1 MNSPQLQN
9 VQRILF
15 YVEPWTELSKDFR
28 MGAYAHYNHLRAQL
42 AKAYP
47 HLDMKM
53 LISDVL
59 YEQIKSTEPSWLS
72 EYVVTLPSDE
82 LKKIHPDY
90 RQAVANQYHDTQ
102 KRLQK
107 DKLATLAKKA
117 LGEDWQPDM
126 VLMHE
131 TQAPFLSYAYPEAL
145 ILHGMYGM
153 TFKEPFPQTYLFDA
167 KGLYANSVLASED
180 VLADI
185 QVSED
190 DAKLLKEIK
199 NWYAQQIIP
208 HDPTWGLIE
217 KYQSRFDKLLLLP
230 LQVDGYYAFDEC
242 SNYENQLAFLRD
254 VLSRVPRNWGVIV
267 TSHSSYDA
275 PVLPNQFQE
284 LQLQYENLISSEALN
299 NIPYVSQALLPHVD
313 AVVSIS
319 SSLAFQALLFD
330 KPVIVAGKSHINAVA
345 TCDLEKVAE
354 VFDLPYD
361 IEKNNQILKFFFLRY
376 HVLGV
381 KFLDYPQPLYH
392 YLNKYYH
399 NWQRLG
405 FGAEKNAPRHALLP
419 EIYPDLEIYF
429 QNLRETS
436 QWRKWDNLLK
446 EKEIEKDIN
455 PIFNDI
461 VFHDLISWDL
471 FDTLVDRPFIHPHE
485 LFQAVEDKAK
495 ELTNN
500 VYLPFHALRRES
512 ERMARIRFTN
522 HRYEVRF
529 NEIYT
534 ILKEKSCLDDK
545 HIQTLKNLELNTERT
560 CIKPRRLMK
569 RTWEFAKVVGKT
581 RSIITD
587 IYLDEE
593 FIQEIVT
600 ANGYG
605 DYDQLWVSA
614 ETRTRKEDG
623 TIFPEYLDTTTKK
636 FGAGKTFLHIG
647 DNPRA
652 DGEMARRYG
661 LSARVIP
668 KALDQLRRSDYGRL
682 LQQTLNHNS
691 YDTSIVAGM
700 IANKFFSSPQS
711 HFKADGGIS
720 NHDLYNL
727 GYSVVGAFMV
737 SYVQWVIRKLKM
749 HQVDRAYFLA
759 RDGYL
764 IMQVYEMF
772 KQIYPD
778 LPEYRYLLC
787 SRRSV
792 AVPAIFNVDNIL
804 ETAMLNYGITTV
816 ANFLSSRFGLEMTDI
831 PEAILKKYQFKA
843 DGSTKIRFPDDTDI
857 SNQFVIDIQDI
868 ILKKAASERELYCAY
883 LKEEGVYDDLK
894 IAMVDIGYSGTMQR
908 KIKSMTNKSFVGIY
922 MLTHNYVLPTFRHEI
937 FDAWLAEYDN
947 QRSSVRHPFN
957 EYIPLLESML
967 SSDAGSFV
975 NFYLDEKK
983 QRQENYLYS
992 EGEDV
997 RCFFVRTVQQGAMDF
1012 AKDFLERF
1020 GEMSLD
1026 MELPAAA
1033 GSHLMFGFGSKPAP
1047 ADVQLFEGLLLEN
1060 MFAGSE
1066 FSIIANARPFL
1077 NKEGFMNQDMYNY
1090 LMGLSK
1096 WKSGAAVAYQKYMK
1110 PAEPPKP
1117 QTPAPEAAPKVNPV
1131 PKQDNPP
1138 ASPPPAAPVVV
1149 QANAQNAT
1157 ILPPAVPNNN
1167 AMRNLTKNE
1176 RLARKLNENPKQFI
1190 EDARYLPNFVK
1201 KALAN
1206 NDTALRYSQSIFGKF
1221 IRQDKED
1228 N

>member
-28 MGAYAHYNHLRAQL
+28 LGAYGHYNHLRQIL

-47 HLDMKM
+47 HLNMKM
-53 LISDVL
+53 LVSDVL
-59 YEQIKSTEPSWLS
+59 YEQIKQQKPQWLHADLC
-72 EYVVTLPSDE
+72 VLE
-82 LKKIHPDY
+82 LNELQKIHADY
-90 RQAVANQYHDTQ
+90 REAAKHQYRQTQ

-107 DKLATLAKKA
+107 EKLAALAQKA
-117 LGEDWQPDM
+117 LGDWEPEL
-126 VLMHE
+126 VVMHE
-131 TQAPFLSYAYPEAL
+131 TQAPFLSIAYPNAL
-145 ILHGMYGM
+145 ILHAMYGM

-167 KGLYANSVLASED
+167 KGLYGNSVLASED
-180 VLADI
+180 VLSDI

-242 SNYENQLAFLRD
+242 CTYDNQLAFLED
-254 VLSRVPRNWGVIV
+254 VLSRMPKNWGLVV
-267 TSHSSYDA
+267 TMHSAYDA
-275 PVLPNQFQE
+275 PVLASQFQT
-284 LQLQYENLISSEALN
+284 LQLKYENLIHLEALN
-299 NIPYVSQALLPHVD
+299 KIPYVSQALLPHVD
-313 AVVSIS
+313 AVVSVS
-319 SSLAFQALLFD
+319 SSLAFQTLLFD
-330 KPVIVAGKSHINAVA
+330 KPLIAAGKSHINPVAV
-345 TCDLEKVAE
+345 CGLDQLRE

-361 IEKNNQILKFFFLRY
+361 MEKKNQILKFFFLKY
-376 HVLGV
+376 HTFNSKIVD
-381 KFLDYPQPLYH
+381 KPHAFYQ
-392 YLNKYYH
+392 YLNQYFH

-405 FGAEKNAPRHALLP
+405 SDKDAPRHTLLP
-419 EIYPDLEIYF
+419 EIYPNLDIFF
-429 QNLRETS
+429 QNLQETS
-436 QWRKWDNLLK
+436 QWRKWDNVLTQNG
-446 EKEIEKDIN
+446 IQRDVN
-455 PIFNDI
+455 PVFKDI

-485 LFQAVEDKAK
+485 LFQSVEDKAK
-495 ELTNN
+495 YLTNN

-529 NEIYT
+529 NEIYA
-534 ILKEKSCLDDK
+534 ILKEKSRLDDK
-545 HIQTLKNLELNTERT
+545 HIETLKQLELAAEKS

-587 IYLDEE
+587 IYLDED
-593 FIQEIVT
+593 FIQEIVA

-605 DYDQLWVSA
+605 DYDQLWVSS

-623 TIFPEYLDTTTKK
+623 SIYPEYLDTTAKK
-636 FGAGKTFLHIG
+636 FGVGKSFLHIG

-652 DGEMARRYG
+652 DGEMARKYG
-661 LSARVIP
+661 LDARVIP
-668 KALDQLRRSDYGRL
+668 KALDQLRGSDYGRL
-682 LQQTLNHNS
+682 LQQTLRHNS

-727 GYSVVGAFMV
+727 GYSIVGAFMV

-792 AVPAIFNVDNIL
+792 AVPAIFDVDNIL

-831 PEAILKKYQFKA
+831 PEPILKKYHFKA

-908 KIKSMTNKSFVGIY
+908 KIKNMTQKSFVGIY
-922 MLTHNYVLPTFRHEI
+922 MLTHNYVLPTFRNEI
-937 FDAWLAEYDN
+937 FEAWLAEYDN

-975 NFYLDEKK
+975 NFYLDEKGK
-983 QRQENYLYS
+983 RQENYLYS
-992 EGEDV
+992 EGEEA

-1020 GEMSLD
+1020 GDMALD
-1026 MELPAAA
+1026 MELPAVA
-1033 GSHLMFGFGSKPAP
+1033 GSNLMFGFGSKPAP

-1077 NKEGFMNQDMYNY
+1077 DKDGFMNQEMHNY

-1110 PAEPPKP
+1110 PVEPPKP
-1117 QTPAPEAAPKVNPV
+1117 QTPAPAPATAPKVNPV

-1176 RLARKLNENPKQFI
+1176 RLARKLNENPKQFV

-1201 KALAN
+1201 KALVN
-1206 NDTALRYSQSIFGKF
+1206 NDTALRYSQSIFSKF